1 MPGTYSITRMTEEPF
16 LDNGKAAARV
26 LVEFKV
32 GTDGPFFE
40 RFPKEGFNA
49 AVVQARLAQFAT
61 HLVQLRS

>member
-1 MPGTYSITRMTEEPF
+1 MPSAFTITRMTEEPLF
-16 LDNGKAAARV
+16 ENGKAASKI

-49 AVVQARLAQFAT
+49 SIVQSRLTQFAT
-61 HLVQLRS
+61 HLTQLRS